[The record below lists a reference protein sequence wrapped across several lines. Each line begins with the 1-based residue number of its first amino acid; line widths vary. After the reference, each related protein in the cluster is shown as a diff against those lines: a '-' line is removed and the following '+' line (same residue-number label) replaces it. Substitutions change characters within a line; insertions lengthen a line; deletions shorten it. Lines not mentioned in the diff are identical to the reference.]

1 MPCHAG
7 SDARFQHAPAPDAG
21 NELSGLLSS
30 SHGKLQQQV
39 QAASDLK
46 TQLACTEALRD
57 AAMAAAAAA
66 QQHMQRL
73 AEEQA
78 ATRQLVRQ
86 QEEQLAAARA
96 AGEAAV
102 ADGEAKVRG
111 VVFCS
116 RCRPR
121 EAAVADGEAKVRGV
135 VFCSCCRP
143 REAARRMRVDASEA
157 MQPPGVTFTP
167 VACLQ
172 AERVSHLEE
181 KLCAAEQQFQ
191 VGMQP
196 AATAGAPAHHAWL
209 G

>member
-46 TQLACTEALRD
+46 TQLACTAALRD

-111 VVFCS
+111 
-116 RCRPR
+116 
-121 EAAVADGEAKVRGV
+121 A